1 MISPHRLRGNVLRIA
16 LLGLCHET
24 NTFSSVTTDLAKF
37 ERDGI
42 QRGEEIV
49 ALNATA
55 RTSLSGFLAAG
66 KDDVEIVPLIWA
78 WANPSAA
85 ITREAF
91 TDLTTEMLALLAN
104 GGPWDAVFLAQHG
117 AAVSEEFP
125 DADGEIIRQVRE
137 FVGADIPIGVTLDM
151 HANVTPEV
159 VRNATVIVG
168 FQTNPHIDARER
180 AEECASLIL
189 DTVRGRIKPVMAFT
203 QIPAVINILRQSTLE
218 EPMLAIMDYAV
229 RALEKKQI
237 LSVSVFEGY
246 PYADVEA
253 MGMSCL
259 TISDDNYE
267 LAKATNEEIA
277 NEIWS
282 HKSQFQGNAC
292 SAAEAVM
299 QACKGG
305 RPNVL
310 LDVGDNIGGGGP
322 ADSTFLL
329 VAALDAKIS
338 GFLMIFHDP
347 QAVELCIAAG
357 QGAQISLEVGAKKDE
372 RHGQPVPVS
381 GTVAFI
387 SDGKYEEPTPVHGG
401 YRFFDSGPTV
411 VLELANDV
419 LLILTSKIALPITL
433 EQIRSLGIRP
443 EDRRVIV
450 AKGTISPQ
458 AAYRPIA
465 GNVILVNTA
474 GDTSSDLETF
484 AYKRRRRPLH
494 PFEVLP

>member
-1 MISPHRLRGNVLRIA
+1 MIRIA

-37 ERDGI
+37 ESDGI

-66 KDDVEIVPLIWA
+66 KDNLDVEIVPLMWA

-85 ITREAF
+85 ITKDAF
-91 TDLTTEMLALLAN
+91 SNLTSEMLTLLKN

-125 DADGEIIRQVRE
+125 DADGEIVRRVRE
-137 FVGADIPIGVTLDM
+137 FVGENIPIGVTLDM
-151 HANVTPEV
+151 HANVTSEV

-189 DTVRGRIKPVMAFT
+189 ATIRGEIKPVMAFT

-218 EPMLAIMDYAV
+218 KPMSAIMDYALRV
-229 RALEKKQI
+229 LNEKEI

-259 TISDDNYE
+259 TISDGNYE
-267 LAKATNEEIA
+267 LAKATNEEMA
-277 NEIWS
+277 KEIWS
-282 HKSQFQGNAC
+282 HKSQFQGYAC

-299 QACKGG
+299 QICREG

-329 VAALDAKIS
+329 TAALEANTN
-338 GFLMIFHDP
+338 GFLMILHDP
-347 QAVELCIAAG
+347 QAVEICIAAG
-357 QGAQISLEVGAKKDE
+357 LGAKVSLEVGAKKDV
-372 RHGQPVPVS
+372 RHGRPVPVT
-381 GTVAFI
+381 GFI
-387 SDGKYEEPTPVHGG
+387 SLISNGKYEEPTPVHGG

-411 VLELANDV
+411 VLEMANDV
-419 LLILTSKIALPITL
+419 ILILTTKIALPITL

-443 EDRRVIV
+443 EDKRVIV

-465 GNVILVNTA
+465 GNVILVNTP

-484 AYKRRRRPLH
+484 EYKRRRRPLH

>member
-1 MISPHRLRGNVLRIA
+1 MRIA

-37 ERDGI
+37 ENDGI
-42 QRGEEIV
+42 LRGEEIV
-49 ALNATA
+49 AAHATA
-55 RTSLSGFLAAG
+55 HTSLAGFLGAG
-66 KDDVEIVPLIWA
+66 KDDPSIEIVPLIWA
-78 WANPSAA
+78 WANPSSA
-85 ITREAF
+85 ITKAAF
-91 TDLTTEMLALLAN
+91 TDLTEEMFTLLRN
-104 GGPWDAVFLAQHG
+104 NGPWDAVFLAQHG
-117 AAVSEEFP
+117 AAVSEDFP
-125 DADGEIIRQVRE
+125 DADGEVVRRVRE
-137 FVGADIPIGVTLDM
+137 FVGENIPIGVSLDM
-151 HANVTPEV
+151 HANVSSEV

-180 AEECASLIL
+180 AEECALLII
-189 DTVRGRIKPVMAFT
+189 DTVRGRIKPVMAFN

-218 EPMLAIMDYAV
+218 EPMSLIMGHAL
-229 RALEKKQI
+229 RALDKSQI

-259 TISDDNYE
+259 TISDGNFE
-267 LAKATNEEIA
+267 LAKETNKEIA
-277 NEIWS
+277 DEIWS
-282 HKSQFQGNAC
+282 HKSDFQGYAC
-292 SAAEAVM
+292 SAAEAVV
-299 QACKGG
+299 QSCTDN

-329 VAALDAKIS
+329 VAALEAKVN
-338 GFLMIFHDP
+338 GFLMILHDP
-347 QAVELCIAAG
+347 QAVDLCIASG
-357 QGAQISLEVGAKKDE
+357 LGTKVSLEVGAKKDE
-372 RHGQPVPVS
+372 RHGKPVPVS
-381 GTVAFI
+381 GIVSLI

-411 VLELANDV
+411 VLEMANDV
-419 LLILTSKIALPITL
+419 LLILTTKIALPITL

-443 EDRRVIV
+443 EERRVIV

-465 GNVILVNTA
+465 GKVILVNTP
-474 GDTSSDLETF
+474 GDTSSDLNLFT
-484 AYKRRRRPLH
+484 YKHRRKPLH
-494 PFEVLP
+494 PFEAIS

>member
-1 MISPHRLRGNVLRIA
+1 MRIA

-37 ERDGI
+37 ENDGI
-42 QRGEEIV
+42 LRGEEIV
-49 ALNATA
+49 AAHATA
-55 RTSLSGFLAAG
+55 HTSLAGFLGAG
-66 KDDVEIVPLIWA
+66 KNDPSIEIVPLIWA
-78 WANPSAA
+78 WANPSSA
-85 ITREAF
+85 ITKAAF
-91 TDLTTEMLALLAN
+91 TDLTEEMFTLLRN
-104 GGPWDAVFLAQHG
+104 NGPWDAVFLAQHG
-117 AAVSEEFP
+117 AAVSEDFS
-125 DADGEIIRQVRE
+125 DADGEIVRRVRE
-137 FVGADIPIGVTLDM
+137 FVGEDIPIGVSLDM
-151 HANVTPEV
+151 HANVSSEV

-180 AEECASLIL
+180 AEECASLII

-203 QIPAVINILRQSTLE
+203 QIPAVINI
-218 EPMLAIMDYAV
+218 
-229 RALEKKQI
+229 
-237 LSVSVFEGY
+237 EGY

-259 TISDDNYE
+259 TISDGNYE
-267 LAKATNEEIA
+267 LAKATNKEIA
-277 NEIWS
+277 DEIWS
-282 HKSQFQGNAC
+282 HKSDFQGYAC
-292 SAAEAVM
+292 SAAEAVV
-299 QACKGG
+299 QPYKDN

-329 VAALDAKIS
+329 VAALEAKVD
-338 GFLMIFHDP
+338 GFLMILHDP
-347 QAVELCIAAG
+347 QAVDLCIASG
-357 QGAQISLEVGAKKDE
+357 LGTKVSLEVGAKKDE
-372 RHGQPVPVS
+372 RHGKPVPVS
-381 GTVAFI
+381 GIVSLI

-411 VLELANDV
+411 VLEMANDV
-419 LLILTSKIALPITL
+419 LLILTTKIALPITL

-465 GNVILVNTA
+465 GKVILVNTP
-474 GDTSSDLETF
+474 GDTSSDLNLFT
-484 AYKRRRRPLH
+484 YKHRRRPLH
-494 PFEVLP
+494 PFEAIS

>member
-1 MISPHRLRGNVLRIA
+1 MRIA
-16 LLGLCHET
+16 LLGICHET

-37 ERDGI
+37 ENDGI
-42 QRGEEIV
+42 LRGEEIV
-49 ALNATA
+49 AAHATA
-55 RTSLSGFLAAG
+55 HTSLAGFLAAG
-66 KDDVEIVPLIWA
+66 KNDPSIEIVPLIWA

-85 ITREAF
+85 ITRDAF
-91 TDLTTEMLALLAN
+91 TDLTVEMFTLLRDN
-104 GGPWDAVFLAQHG
+104 GPWDAVFLAQHG
-117 AAVSEEFP
+117 AAVSEDFP
-125 DADGEIIRQVRE
+125 DADGEIVRRVRE
-137 FVGADIPIGVTLDM
+137 FVGENMPIGVSLDM
-151 HANVTPEV
+151 HANVSSEV

-180 AEECASLIL
+180 AEECATLII

-203 QIPAVINILRQSTLE
+203 QIPTVINILRQSTLE
-218 EPMLAIMDYAV
+218 EPMSLIMKNAL
-229 RALEKKQI
+229 RALDKSQI

-259 TISDDNYE
+259 TISDGNYE
-267 LAKATNEEIA
+267 LAAATNKEIA
-277 NEIWS
+277 DEMWS
-282 HKSQFQGNAC
+282 HKSEFQGYAC
-292 SAAEAVM
+292 SAAEAVV
-299 QACKGG
+299 QPYKDN

-329 VAALDAKIS
+329 VAALEAKVN
-338 GFLMIFHDP
+338 GFLMILHDP
-347 QAVELCIAAG
+347 KAVELCIASG
-357 QGAQISLEVGAKKDE
+357 LGAKVSLEVGAKKDE
-372 RHGQPVPVS
+372 RHGKPVLVTGVVS
-381 GTVAFI
+381 LI
-387 SDGKYEEPTPVHGG
+387 SDGKYEEPTPIHGG

-411 VLELANDV
+411 VLEMANDV
-419 LLILTSKIALPITL
+419 LLILTAKIALPISL

-465 GNVILVNTA
+465 GKVILVNTP
-474 GDTSSDLETF
+474 GDTSSDLNLFT
-484 AYKRRRRPLH
+484 YKHRRKPLH
-494 PFEVLP
+494 PFEAIS

>member
-1 MISPHRLRGNVLRIA
+1 MRIA

-37 ERDGI
+37 ENDGI
-42 QRGEEIV
+42 LRGEEIV
-49 ALNATA
+49 AAHATA
-55 RTSLSGFLAAG
+55 HTSLAGFLGAG
-66 KDDVEIVPLIWA
+66 KNDPSIEIVPLIWA
-78 WANPSAA
+78 WANPSSA
-85 ITREAF
+85 ITKAAF
-91 TDLTTEMLALLAN
+91 TDLTEEMFTLLRN
-104 GGPWDAVFLAQHG
+104 NGPWDAVFLAQHG
-117 AAVSEEFP
+117 AAVSEDFP
-125 DADGEIIRQVRE
+125 DADGEIVRRVRE
-137 FVGADIPIGVTLDM
+137 FVGENIPIGVSLDM
-151 HANVTPEV
+151 HANVSSEV

-180 AEECASLIL
+180 AEECALLII
-189 DTVRGRIKPVMAFT
+189 DTVRGRIKPVMAFN

-218 EPMLAIMDYAV
+218 EPMSLIMGHAL
-229 RALEKKQI
+229 RALDKSQI

-259 TISDDNYE
+259 TISDGNFE
-267 LAKATNEEIA
+267 LAKATNKEIA
-277 NEIWS
+277 DEIWS
-282 HKSQFQGNAC
+282 HKSDFQGYAC
-292 SAAEAVM
+292 SAAEAVV
-299 QACKGG
+299 QSCTDN

-329 VAALDAKIS
+329 VAALEAKVN
-338 GFLMIFHDP
+338 GFLMILHDP
-347 QAVELCIAAG
+347 QAVDLCIASG
-357 QGAQISLEVGAKKDE
+357 LGTKVSLEVGAKKDE
-372 RHGQPVPVS
+372 RHGKPVPVS
-381 GTVAFI
+381 GIVSLI

-411 VLELANDV
+411 VLEMANDV
-419 LLILTSKIALPITL
+419 LLILTTKIALPITL

-443 EDRRVIV
+443 EERRVIV

-465 GNVILVNTA
+465 GKVILVNTP
-474 GDTSSDLETF
+474 GDTSSDLNLFT
-484 AYKRRRRPLH
+484 YKHRRKPLH
-494 PFEVLP
+494 PFEEIS

>member
-1 MISPHRLRGNVLRIA
+1 MIRIA

-37 ERDGI
+37 ENDGI
-42 QRGEEIV
+42 LRGEEIV
-49 ALNATA
+49 ASHATA
-55 RTSLSGFLAAG
+55 HTSLAGFLGAG
-66 KDDVEIVPLIWA
+66 KDDPSIEIVPLIWA
-78 WANPSAA
+78 WANPSSA
-85 ITREAF
+85 ITKAAF
-91 TDLTTEMLALLAN
+91 TDLTEEMFTLLRN
-104 GGPWDAVFLAQHG
+104 NGPWDAVFLAQHG
-117 AAVSEEFP
+117 AAVSEDFS
-125 DADGEIIRQVRE
+125 DADGEIVRRVRE
-137 FVGADIPIGVTLDM
+137 FVGEDIPIGVSLDM
-151 HANVTPEV
+151 HANVSSEV

-180 AEECASLIL
+180 AEECASLII
-189 DTVRGRIKPVMAFT
+189 DTVRGRIKPVMAFN

-218 EPMLAIMDYAV
+218 EPMFLIMEHAL
-229 RALEKKQI
+229 RALDRSQI

-259 TISDDNYE
+259 TISDGNYE
-267 LAKATNEEIA
+267 LAKATNKEIA
-277 NEIWS
+277 DEIWS
-282 HKSQFQGNAC
+282 HKSDFQGYAC
-292 SAAEAVM
+292 SAAEAVV
-299 QACKGG
+299 QPYKDN

-329 VAALDAKIS
+329 VAALEAKVD
-338 GFLMIFHDP
+338 GFLMILHDP
-347 QAVELCIAAG
+347 QAVDLCIASG
-357 QGAQISLEVGAKKDE
+357 LGTKVSLEVGAKKDE
-372 RHGQPVPVS
+372 RHGKPVPVS
-381 GTVAFI
+381 GIVSLI

-411 VLELANDV
+411 VLEMANDV
-419 LLILTSKIALPITL
+419 LLILTTKIALPITL

-443 EDRRVIV
+443 EERRIIV

-465 GNVILVNTA
+465 GKVILVNTP
-474 GDTSSDLETF
+474 GDKSSNLNLFT
-484 AYKRRRRPLH
+484 YKLRRKPLH
-494 PFEVLP
+494 PFEAIS

>member
-1 MISPHRLRGNVLRIA
+1 MIRIA

-42 QRGEEIV
+42 LRGEEIV
-49 ALNATA
+49 AAHGTA
-55 RTSLSGFLAAG
+55 HTSLSGFLAAG
-66 KDDVEIVPLIWA
+66 KGDPSIEIVPLIWA

-85 ITREAF
+85 ITKDAF
-91 TDLTTEMLALLAN
+91 TNLTSEMFGLLRG

-117 AAVSEEFP
+117 AAVSEEYP
-125 DADGEIIRQVRE
+125 DADGEIVRRVRE
-137 FVGADIPIGVTLDM
+137 LVGDDVPIGVTLDM
-151 HANVTPEV
+151 HANVTTEV

-189 DTVRGRIKPVMAFT
+189 ETLRGRIKPVMAFT

-218 EPMLAIMDYAV
+218 EPMSAIVNYA
-229 RALEKKQI
+229 LGTLSKKQI

-259 TISDDNYE
+259 TISDGNHE
-267 LAKATNEEIA
+267 LAKATTKEIA
-277 NEIWS
+277 DKIWS
-282 HKSQFQGNAC
+282 HKSDFQGYAC
-292 SAAEAVM
+292 SATEAVR
-299 QACKGG
+299 QQCNDN

-329 VAALDAKIS
+329 TAALEAKVN
-338 GFLMIFHDP
+338 GFLMILHDP
-347 QAVELCIAAG
+347 QAVELCIASG
-357 QGAQISLEVGAKKDE
+357 LGAKVSLEVGAKKDE
-372 RHGQPVPVS
+372 RHGKPVLVS
-381 GTVAFI
+381 GVVSFI

-401 YRFFDSGPTV
+401 YRFFDSGPTA
-411 VLELANDV
+411 VLEMANDV
-419 LLILTSKIALPITL
+419 LLILTTKIALPITL

-443 EDRRVIV
+443 EERRVIV

-465 GNVILVNTA
+465 GKVILVNTP
-474 GDTSSDLETF
+474 GDTSSDLNLFT
-484 AYKRRRRPLH
+484 YKHRRRPLH
-494 PFEVLP
+494 PFEAIS

>member
-1 MISPHRLRGNVLRIA
+1 MIRIA

-37 ERDGI
+37 ERDGTL
-42 QRGEEIV
+42 RGEEIV

-55 RTSLSGFLAAG
+55 RTSLAGFLAAG
-66 KDDVEIVPLIWA
+66 KDELDVEIVPLIWA

-85 ITREAF
+85 ITKEAF
-91 TDLTTEMLALLAN
+91 TDLTTEMLTLLRN
-104 GGPWDAVFLAQHG
+104 NGPWDAVFLAQHG

-125 DADGEIIRQVRE
+125 DADGEIIRRVRE
-137 FVGADIPIGVTLDM
+137 LVGEDIPIGVTLDM
-151 HANVTPEV
+151 HANVTSEV

-168 FQTNPHIDARER
+168 FQTNPHIDALER
-180 AEECASLIL
+180 AQECATLIL
-189 DTVRGRIKPVMAFT
+189 DTVRGLIKPVMAFT

-218 EPMLAIMDYAV
+218 EPMVAIMDHAL
-229 RALEKKQI
+229 RALNKKGV

-267 LAKATNEEIA
+267 LAKAINEEIA
-277 NEIWS
+277 NQIWS
-282 HKSQFQGNAC
+282 HRSQFQGYAC
-292 SAAEAVM
+292 TAAEAVV
-299 QACKGG
+299 QTCKDG

-329 VAALDAKIS
+329 TAALEAKIN
-338 GFLMIFHDP
+338 GFLMILHDP
-347 QAVELCIAAG
+347 QAVELCIAG
-357 QGAQISLEVGAKKDE
+357 GLGAKLNLHVGAKKDQ
-372 RHGQPVPVS
+372 RHGQPVSVH
-381 GTVAFI
+381 GVVTFI

-411 VLELANDV
+411 VLELPNDL

-465 GNVILVNTA
+465 GNVILVNTP
-474 GDTSSDLETF
+474 GDTSSDLESF
-484 AYKRRRRPLH
+484 AYIRRRRPLH

>member
-1 MISPHRLRGNVLRIA
+1 MRIA

-37 ERDGI
+37 ENDGI
-42 QRGEEIV
+42 LRGEEIV
-49 ALNATA
+49 AAHATA
-55 RTSLSGFLAAG
+55 HTSLAGFLGAG
-66 KDDVEIVPLIWA
+66 KNDPSIEIVPLIWA
-78 WANPSAA
+78 WANPSSA
-85 ITREAF
+85 ITKAAF
-91 TDLTTEMLALLAN
+91 TDLTEEMFTLLRN
-104 GGPWDAVFLAQHG
+104 NGPWDAVFLAQHG
-117 AAVSEEFP
+117 AAVSEDFS
-125 DADGEIIRQVRE
+125 DADGEIVRRVRE
-137 FVGADIPIGVTLDM
+137 FVGEDIPIGVSLDM
-151 HANVTPEV
+151 HANVSSEV

-180 AEECASLIL
+180 AEECASLII
-189 DTVRGRIKPVMAFT
+189 DTVHGRIKPVMAFN

-218 EPMLAIMDYAV
+218 EPMSLIMEHAL
-229 RALEKKQI
+229 RALDKSQI

-259 TISDDNYE
+259 TISDGNYE
-267 LAKATNEEIA
+267 LAKATNKEIA
-277 NEIWS
+277 DEIWS
-282 HKSQFQGNAC
+282 HKSDFQGYAC
-292 SAAEAVM
+292 SAAEAVV
-299 QACKGG
+299 QPYKDN

-329 VAALDAKIS
+329 VAALEAKVD
-338 GFLMIFHDP
+338 GFLMILHDP
-347 QAVELCIAAG
+347 QAVDLCIASG
-357 QGAQISLEVGAKKDE
+357 LGTKVSLEVGAKKDE
-372 RHGQPVPVS
+372 RHGKPVPVS
-381 GTVAFI
+381 GIVSLI

-411 VLELANDV
+411 VLEMANDV
-419 LLILTSKIALPITL
+419 LLILTTKIALPITL

-465 GNVILVNTA
+465 GKVILVNTP
-474 GDTSSDLETF
+474 GDTSSDLNLFT
-484 AYKRRRRPLH
+484 YKHRRRPLH
-494 PFEVLP
+494 PFEAIS

>member
-1 MISPHRLRGNVLRIA
+1 MIRIA

-42 QRGEEIV
+42 LRGKEII
-49 ALNATA
+49 AAHGTA
-55 RTSLSGFLAAG
+55 HTSLSGFLAAG
-66 KDDVEIVPLIWA
+66 KDDPSIEIVPLIWA

-85 ITREAF
+85 ITKDAF
-91 TDLTTEMLALLAN
+91 TNLTSEMFSLLRN

-125 DADGEIIRQVRE
+125 DADGEIVRRVRE
-137 FVGADIPIGVTLDM
+137 LVGEDVPIGVTLDM
-151 HANVTPEV
+151 HANVTSEV
-159 VRNATVIVG
+159 VRNATIVVG

-189 DTVRGRIKPVMAFT
+189 ETVRGRIKPVMAFS

-218 EPMLAIMDYAV
+218 EPMSVIVNYAL
-229 RALEKKQI
+229 RALSKKQI

-259 TISDDNYE
+259 TISDGNYE
-267 LAKATNEEIA
+267 LAKATTKEIA
-277 NEIWS
+277 DEIWS
-282 HKSQFQGNAC
+282 HKSDFQGYAC
-292 SAAEAVM
+292 SATEAVM
-299 QACKGG
+299 QPCNEN

-310 LDVGDNIGGGGP
+310 LDVGDNIGGGGT

-329 VAALDAKIS
+329 VAALEAKVN
-338 GFLMIFHDP
+338 GFLMILHDP
-347 QAVELCIAAG
+347 QAVNICIASG
-357 QGAQISLEVGAKKDE
+357 LGTKVSLEVGAKKDK
-372 RHGQPVPVS
+372 RHGKPVLVNGVVS
-381 GTVAFI
+381 LI
-387 SDGKYEEPTPVHGG
+387 SDGKYEEPTPIHGG

-411 VLELANDV
+411 VLEMANDA
-419 LLILTSKIALPITL
+419 LLILTTKIALPISL
-433 EQIRSLGIRP
+433 EQIRSLGIQP
-443 EDRRVIV
+443 EERRVIV

-465 GNVILVNTA
+465 GKVILVNTP
-474 GDTSSDLETF
+474 GDTSSNLEHF
-484 AYKRRRRPLH
+484 EYKRRRRPLH
-494 PFEVLP
+494 PFEAIS